1 MYLGENN
8 IIWYWEELQSDTVG
22 RNPKYILDL
31 SVNPI
36 GSCTLMNVV
45 SVLLCLMIILMII
58 SS

>member
-36 GSCTLMNVV
+36 GSCTLMKCSV
-45 SVLLCLMIILMII
+45 SIIM
-58 SS
+58 SYDNSYDN